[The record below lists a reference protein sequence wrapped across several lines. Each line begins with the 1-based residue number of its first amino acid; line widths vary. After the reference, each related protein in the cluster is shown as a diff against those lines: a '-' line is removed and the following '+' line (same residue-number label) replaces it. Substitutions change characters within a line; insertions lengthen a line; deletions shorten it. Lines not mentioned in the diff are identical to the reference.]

1 MADEEIVTARSDRG
15 GESESSLGH
24 ASLIDFDETK
34 GLTKVFTDLV
44 KPIAN
49 LNDPSK
55 RDRASIMAKNIRYL
69 SKITPENIEQ
79 AVNEDQASLR
89 DTVKG
94 LLTEIKIARLDIREL
109 KSKQLGD
116 SHKFERKVCFYI
128 IFLWI

>member
-15 GESESSLGH
+15 GESEASLGDT
-24 ASLIDFDETK
+24 ALLDFDETK

-69 SKITPENIEQ
+69 SIITPENIEQ

-116 SHKFERKVCFYI
+116 SHKFERKDRLLPLVT
-128 IFLWI
+128 